1 MSRTNDLYALGKHT
15 MCPSQI
21 DKMSKQG
28 GYRYLVFISI
38 RLFCFI
44 KAGEKRS
51 IKSRLYR
58 FIKTESFD

>member
-44 KAGEKRS
+44 F
-51 IKSRLYR
+51 L
-58 FIKTESFD
+58 

>member
-1 MSRTNDLYALGKHT
+1 LYKERGKCGSIMSRTNDLYALGKHT

-38 RLFCFI
+38 RLFCFMLY
-44 KAGEKRS
+44 
-51 IKSRLYR
+51 KSR
-58 FIKTESFD
+58 